1 MNIIKNFSSML
12 SNILGINQT
21 YILLI
26 IYTILTIIIIYTIS
40 KIMTF
45 LNNKLNKNEKKLY
58 TINKKIRII
67 KIILIILSLIFIWEA
82 QIKNIITLIS
92 FIGAAATLALR
103 DIIVNFFAGLYIS
116 IYKPFKIED
125 RIEIDDIIG
134 DVINTNSLN
143 FELLEVSNKENNKQ
157 STGIIVEIPNSK
169 IFTEPIKN
177 YTRAFKYIWNE
188 LEIKINLNADLQKNK
203 KILYDIVKSNDIVK
217 RIPKKMKD
225 QLNDI
230 VGNYRIYYNNLDP
243 IIYTKITEEYTLLTI
258 RYLAHPKKSRFIE
271 SQIWNKIYENAKDNK
286 LDLYTKENLIK
297 EEKKDS

>member
-1 MNIIKNFSSML
+1 MNIIKNFSITL

-26 IYTILTIIIIYTIS
+26 TYTILTIIIIHVMS
-40 KIMTF
+40 KIMIF
-45 LNNKLNKNEKKLY
+45 LNTKLNKNEKKLY

-67 KIILIILSLIFIWEA
+67 KITLVTLSLIFIWET

-103 DIIVNFFAGLYIS
+103 DIIVNFFAGIYIS
-116 IYKPFKIED
+116 IYKPFKVED
-125 RIEIDDIIG
+125 RIEINGIIG

-286 LDLYTKENLIK
+286 LDLYTKDNFITK
-297 EEKKDS
+297 EKDS

>member
-1 MNIIKNFSSML
+1 MNIIKNFSITL

-26 IYTILTIIIIYTIS
+26 TYTILTIIIIHVIS
-40 KIMTF
+40 KIMIF
-45 LNNKLNKNEKKLY
+45 LNTKLNKNEKKLY
-58 TINKKIRII
+58 TVNKKIRII
-67 KIILIILSLIFIWEA
+67 KITLVTLSLIFIWET

-103 DIIVNFFAGLYIS
+103 DIIVNFFAGIYIS
-116 IYKPFKIED
+116 IYKPFKVED
-125 RIEIDDIIG
+125 RIEINGIIG

-188 LEIKINLNADLQKNK
+188 LEIKIKLNADLQKNK

-286 LDLYTKENLIK
+286 LDLYTKDNFITK
-297 EEKKDS
+297 EKDS